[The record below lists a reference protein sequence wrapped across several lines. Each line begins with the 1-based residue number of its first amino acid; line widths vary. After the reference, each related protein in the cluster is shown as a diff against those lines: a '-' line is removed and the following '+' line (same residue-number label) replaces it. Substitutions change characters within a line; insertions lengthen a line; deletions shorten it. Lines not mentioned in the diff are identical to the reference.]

1 MPNNMSAKKI
11 NTQMQYFFFPVSVF
25 TLETEKTKQSHVD
38 FAQGAFQLGVPLN
51 PISGMTAF

>member
-1 MPNNMSAKKI
+1 
-11 NTQMQYFFFPVSVF
+11 MQYFFFPVSVF